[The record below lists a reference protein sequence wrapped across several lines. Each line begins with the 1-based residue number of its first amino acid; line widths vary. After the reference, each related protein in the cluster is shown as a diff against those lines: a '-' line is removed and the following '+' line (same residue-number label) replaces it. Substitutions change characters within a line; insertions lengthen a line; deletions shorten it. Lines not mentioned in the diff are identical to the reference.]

1 MNISSVLIIAK
12 KEHQDKLLK
21 EIKQIKDC
29 SVELNENDKIIVII
43 ESMCLDDELKAYK
56 SLESLK
62 NIISINMVFS
72 YQDLDEDIQKAS
84 ENKNLLKK
92 LEKKQNAKDIEYY
105 GNIFQKY

>member
-21 EIKQIKDC
+21 EIKLIKDC

-43 ESMCLDDELKAYK
+43 ESECLDDELKAYK
-56 SLESLK
+56 SLEALK

-84 ENKNLLKK
+84 EGKNLLEK
-92 LEKKQNAKDIEYY
+92 LEKKENAKDIEYY

>member
-21 EIKQIKDC
+21 EIKLIKDC
-29 SVELNENDKIIVII
+29 SVELNEDDKIIVLI
-43 ESMCLDDELKAYK
+43 ESECLDDELKAYK
-56 SLESLK
+56 SLESLA

-84 ENKNLLKK
+84 EAKNLLHK
-92 LEKKQNAKDIEYY
+92 LEKKENAKDIEYY